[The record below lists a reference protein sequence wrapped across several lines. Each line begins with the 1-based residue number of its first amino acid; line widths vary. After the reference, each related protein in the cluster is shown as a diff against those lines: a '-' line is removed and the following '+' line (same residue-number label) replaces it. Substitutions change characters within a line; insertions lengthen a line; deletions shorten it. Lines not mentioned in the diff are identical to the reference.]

1 MLIFIHFLKV
11 MAVETKKTCNLD
23 GRLATVLGFFSYLL
37 AVCNVFSYFCRQI
50 EKNLAQ
56 YLLMPK
62 GK

>member
-1 MLIFIHFLKV
+1 MLNFIHFLKV
-11 MAVETKKTCNLD
+11 MAVEPKRNLQLE
-23 GRLATVLGFFSYLL
+23 GQLATVLGFFSYLL
-37 AVCNVFSYFCRQI
+37 ALCNVFSYFCRQI